1 MERRSL
7 FKQIFG
13 IEKQKPS
20 SKQRLQMLN
29 NFNPVFT
36 TTNRIDQ
43 SSIVKAC
50 VNTIATH
57 VSKFEMVHRQY
68 GTDTVREVNGDIN
81 FLLRHRPNPVNSPSQ
96 FLFKIAWEWAMY
108 NNAFVYIQRDKDGYI
123 KGFYPINAT
132 RYELLQDAS
141 GNTTFLRFVFAANN
155 QTYELPYDELIHIR
169 RMYGNNDIFGED
181 NSSFKSAVEAN
192 DTATQGISN
201 AIKATA
207 GLRGIITFTNSILK
221 DSDMKKFKD
230 KFVDD
235 YLSLENESG
244 IAVMD
249 QKAEFTPLKMDPITL
264 SNTQLQYLADNVYK
278 YYGLNASI
286 VNSDYSDTQWSAFY
300 ESVLEPLAIQ
310 LEQEFTY
317 KVFNDKAI
325 REGNR
330 IVFVVE
336 RIKYNKTTT
345 KISLISQLGQL
356 GILTVDECRAI
367 LDMAPF
373 GGEQGAKTLQ
383 TLNVVNSAV
392 ADEYQVGTSE
402 GGDENE

>member
-1 MERRSL
+1 
-7 FKQIFG
+7 
-13 IEKQKPS
+13 
-20 SKQRLQMLN
+20 
-29 NFNPVFT
+29 
-36 TTNRIDQ
+36 
-43 SSIVKAC
+43 
-50 VNTIATH
+50 
-57 VSKFEMVHRQY
+57 
-68 GTDTVREVNGDIN
+68 
-81 FLLRHRPNPVNSPSQ
+81 
-96 FLFKIAWEWAMY
+96 MY
-108 NNAFVYIQRDKDGYI
+108 NNAFVYIQRDKNGFI
-123 KGFYPINAT
+123 KGFYPINAS

-141 GNTTFLRFVFAANN
+141 GNNTFLRFVFAANN
-155 QTYELPYDELIHIR
+155 QAYELPYDELIHIR
-169 RMYGNNDIFGED
+169 RMYGSNDIFGED
-181 NSSFKSAVEAN
+181 NTSFKSAVDAN

-230 KFVDD
+230 KFVED

-264 SNTQLQYLADNVYK
+264 TNTQLQYLADNVYK

-286 VNSDYSDTQWSAFY
+286 VNSDYTDTQWSAFY

-392 ADEYQVGTSE
+392 ADEYQVGASE
-402 GGDENE
+402 GGNENE

>member
-1 MERRSL
+1 MEKRSL

-13 IEKQKPS
+13 TEKQKPS
-20 SKQRLQMLN
+20 TKQRLKMLN
-29 NFNPVFT
+29 SFNPVFT
-36 TTNRIDQ
+36 TSNRIDQ
-43 SSIVKAC
+43 SSIVKSC
-50 VNTIATH
+50 VDTIATH

-68 GTDTVREVNGDIN
+68 GKDTIREVNGDIN
-81 FLLRHRPNPVNSPSQ
+81 FLLKYRPNPTTSPSQ
-96 FLFKIAWEWAMY
+96 FLYKIAWEWAMY
-108 NNAFVYIQRDKDGYI
+108 NNAFVYIQKDKDGLI

-132 RYELLQDAS
+132 KYELLQDAS
-141 GNTTFLRFVFAANN
+141 GNNIILRFVFAANN
-155 QTYELPYDELIHIR
+155 QTYELPYNELIHIR
-169 RMYGNNDIFGED
+169 RMFGSNDIFGEE
-181 NSSFKSAVEAN
+181 NKSFIKAVEAN
-192 DTATQGISN
+192 ETATQGISN

-230 KFVDD
+230 KFVED

-264 SNTQLQYLADNVYK
+264 TNTQLQYLDGNVYK
-278 YYGLNASI
+278 YFGLNASI
-286 VNSDYSDTQWSAFY
+286 VNSDYTDTQWSAFY

-325 REGNR
+325 REGNK

-345 KISLISQLGQL
+345 KISLVSVLSQLGL
-356 GILTVDECRAI
+356 CTVDEGRAI
-367 LDMAPF
+367 FDMPPI
-373 GGEQGAKTLQ
+373 GGEEGAKRLQ
-383 TLNVVNSAV
+383 SLNFVNSDK
-392 ADEYQVGTSE
+392 ADEYQVGDSKGE
-402 GGDENE
+402 EEDE

>member
-1 MERRSL
+1 
-7 FKQIFG
+7 
-13 IEKQKPS
+13 
-20 SKQRLQMLN
+20 
-29 NFNPVFT
+29 
-36 TTNRIDQ
+36 
-43 SSIVKAC
+43 
-50 VNTIATH
+50 
-57 VSKFEMVHRQY
+57 
-68 GTDTVREVNGDIN
+68 
-81 FLLRHRPNPVNSPSQ
+81 
-96 FLFKIAWEWAMY
+96 MY

-169 RMYGNNDIFGED
+169 RMYGSNDIFGED
-181 NSSFKSAVEAN
+181 NSSFMSAVEAN